1 MVHIVVVR
9 VLSSISLSLSHYVSL
24 QLLPQS
30 PSESEVKE
38 DDNETEHLSATS
50 AAVEQAKKKKKKRKK
65 KGGGKYVGSSSH
77 RRSSEDN
84 ADVSDMSVSRS
95 TFSVRNTK
103 LEERDSDDNFLE
115 TFSVTPSP
123 KLQAVSTAKLKV
135 LLNIQH
141 KNLNAVNEMRRMFGS
156 KVIQTEKGSGRLVKN
171 KRTRNA
177 RNVAAVPNSRT
188 TWLVTPKDTWQPVS
202 RIGIS
207 MNLAHQHHGDLQVLS
222 PTGGPS
228 GTTVSGGGPPQG
240 STDVIY
246 FNFEHNKAYRAL
258 QERFLAAVE
267 SNDTENIVRI
277 LDSQP
282 YHIDS
287 LIQLGE
293 LCKMSE
299 EMATAADLIEHVIY
313 ALESAFHPMFSLT
326 AGNCRLDYRRQ
337 ENRAIFVSLFKH
349 AQYLEGRACP
359 RTALEIAKLIM
370 TFDPIGDPLA
380 MILAIDYYAIRSRQ
394 FEWLIELYRE
404 WETSHN
410 LAQLPNM
417 AYSYAMAEFYE
428 ERNRGGEA
436 AETPKADAAL
446 QYALLM
452 FPGALKPLLEE
463 VGVQIDSRVNGHNYF
478 GVNALK
484 TQPVALQQLVALYV
498 CRSKLVWRDAELLPW
513 LERNTNAV
521 LDRVDAGED
530 VVAEYAA
537 KRTQRYKNPPREIL
551 RHIVLSDYKEKVP
564 LMPFVL
570 KETEPIV
577 MYDPLPPHDSI
588 NIYTRPKG
596 PAAARTFFNRNAS
609 SLSMF
614 FQSLLPS
621 FSVPAAGA
629 AAEGENNVGE
639 AEGAVGGLPVVA
651 GTAEAAAAVAAA
663 EGAEGEENANTNS
676 IRSSLDTMNEFLRYF
691 LSNTRPTPEQR
702 NDADVD
708 ESDEVTE
715 DEDEEDNNST

>member
-1 MVHIVVVR
+1 M
-9 VLSSISLSLSHYVSL
+9 
-24 QLLPQS
+24 PQS
-30 PSESEVKE
+30 LSESEVKE
-38 DDNETEHLSATS
+38 DDNETEYLSS
-50 AAVEQAKKKKKKRKK
+50 AAEQAKKKKKKRKK
-65 KGGGKYVGSSSH
+65 KGGGKHVGSSA

-84 ADVSDMSVSRS
+84 ADVSDMSVSRTT
-95 TFSVRNTK
+95 TFSVRNLK
-103 LEERDSDDNFLE
+103 LEERDSDGILE
-115 TFSVTPSP
+115 TFSVPSP
-123 KLQAVSTAKLKV
+123 KLASVSTAKVKV

-156 KVIQTEKGSGRLVKN
+156 KVIQTEKASARLVKN
-171 KRTRNA
+171 KRSRNA
-177 RNVAAVPNSRT
+177 RVAAVSTSRN
-188 TWLVTPKDTWQPVS
+188 TWLVTPKETWQPVT
-202 RIGIS
+202 RMGLS
-207 MNLAHQHHGDLQVLS
+207 MNLAHPHHGDQVSS

-228 GTTVSGGGPPQG
+228 SMGGGGGGAG
-240 STDVIY
+240 SNSSNQTGGSSDVIY

-337 ENRAIFVSLFKH
+337 ENRSLFVALFKH

-370 TFDPIGDPLA
+370 TFDPVGDPLA
-380 MILAIDYYAIRSRQ
+380 MILAVDYYAIRSRQ

-404 WETSHN
+404 WEASHN

-428 ERNRGGEA
+428 ERNRGA
-436 AETPKADAAL
+436 ATEKADAAL

-452 FPGALKPLLEE
+452 FPGVLKPLLEE
-463 VGVQIDSRVNGHNYF
+463 IGVQIDARVNGHNYF
-478 GVNALK
+478 GAGALK
-484 TQPVALQQLVALYV
+484 TQPVALQQLTALYV

-513 LERNTNAV
+513 LERNTNVV
-521 LDRVDAGED
+521 LDRVDGKEE
-530 VVAEYAA
+530 VVAEYAV
-537 KRTQRYKNPPREIL
+537 KRTARYKNPPREIL
-551 RHIVLSDYKEKVP
+551 RHIVLSDFKEKVP

-577 MYDPLPPHDSI
+577 MYDPLPPHDSV

-621 FSVPAAGA
+621 FSVGDGGGGEAAAPVGGGQAELAAIEGVGENINIINNNNNNIVVNNNVEGAVGGVAEGGEEGA
-629 AAEGENNVGE
+629 AAEGEN
-639 AEGAVGGLPVVA
+639 P
-651 GTAEAAAAVAAA
+651 
-663 EGAEGEENANTNS
+663 NS

-691 LSNTRPTPEQR
+691 LSSTRPTTTETR
-702 NDADVD
+702 NDTELLD
-708 ESDEVTE
+708 ESE
-715 DEDEEDNNST
+715 DGSEEDEEDNDST

>member
-1 MVHIVVVR
+1 M
-9 VLSSISLSLSHYVSL
+9 
-24 QLLPQS
+24 
-30 PSESEVKE
+30 KE
-38 DDNETEHLSATS
+38 DDNETEYLSS
-50 AAVEQAKKKKKKRKK
+50 AAEQAKKKKKKRKK
-65 KGGGKYVGSSSH
+65 KGGGKYGSSH

-84 ADVSDMSVSRS
+84 ADVSDMSVSRTT
-95 TFSVRNTK
+95 TFASRNPK
-103 LEERDSDDNFLE
+103 LDERETDDILDNF
-115 TFSVTPSP
+115 SAPSP
-123 KLQAVSTAKLKV
+123 KLAAVSTAKVKV

-156 KVIQTEKGSGRLVKN
+156 KVIQTEKAATSRLVKN
-171 KRTRNA
+171 KRSRNA
-177 RNVAAVPNSRT
+177 RAAAGSTSRT

-202 RIGIS
+202 RMGLTMS
-207 MNLAHQHHGDLQVLS
+207 LYQSHHGDMQVSS
-222 PTGGPS
+222 PTGGPAGGNPGSSPGGS
-228 GTTVSGGGPPQG
+228 GQG
-240 STDVIY
+240 ADVIF
-246 FNFEHNKAYRAL
+246 FNFEHNKAYRSL

-277 LDSQP
+277 LDQQP

-337 ENRAIFVSLFKH
+337 ENRSLFVALFKH

-359 RTALEIAKLIM
+359 RTALEIAKLIL
-370 TFDPIGDPLA
+370 TFDPVGDPLA
-380 MILAIDYYAIRSRQ
+380 MILVLDYYAIRARQ
-394 FEWLIELYRE
+394 FEWLIELYKE

-428 ERNRGGEA
+428 EKNRGGTTE
-436 AETPKADAAL
+436 KADAAL

-452 FPGALKPLLEE
+452 FPGVLKPLVDEI
-463 VGVQIDSRVNGHNYF
+463 GVQIDARVANHKYF
-478 GVNALK
+478 GPDALK
-484 TQPVALQQLVALYV
+484 SQPVALQQLTALYV
-498 CRSKLVWRDAELLPW
+498 CRSKLVWRDADLLPW
-513 LERNTNAV
+513 LERNTNAI
-521 LDRVDAGED
+521 LDRVDAKEE
-530 VVAEYAA
+530 VVAEYVA
-537 KRTQRYKNPPREIL
+537 KRSARYKNPPREIL

-621 FSVPAAGA
+621 FSVPPGGGAQGAEGQVAAADGENNNNEAAAAGA
-629 AAEGENNVGE
+629 G
-639 AEGAVGGLPVVA
+639 AEGAVGGAGAVVA
-651 GTAEAAAAVAAA
+651 GTGE
-663 EGAEGEENANTNS
+663 EGEDNSTS
-676 IRSSLDTMNEFLRYF
+676 IRSSLETMNEFLRYF
-691 LSNTRPTPEQR
+691 LSSTRTNAAEQR
-702 NDADVD
+702 NDAELD
-708 ESDEVTE
+708 ESDEATE
-715 DEDEEDNNST
+715 DDEEDNDST